1 MADIVS
7 FSEEKEKV
15 KTKIKTKSKK
25 KKEDSGES
33 ELDMT
38 LINIVHELHIIRDH
52 SKGALLPIL
61 TYVEGYRV
69 GLEKSLRT
77 VPLYSVLK
85 KALEEYNNDRPKI

>member
-15 KTKIKTKSKK
+15 KSKSKK
-25 KKEDSGES
+25 DSGGDDF
-33 ELDMT
+33 DMT
-38 LINIVHELHIIRDH
+38 LVNIVHELHIIREH
-52 SKGALLPIL
+52 SKGALPPIL
-61 TYVEGYRV
+61 SYVEGYRL

-85 KALEEYNNDRPKI
+85 KALEEYQNGRSEI